1 MNLLANLDSIA
12 NLKAQLAS
20 FIILIDLN
28 EKKKKQNM
36 EEEHNLKNNRNLI
49 IINIEVRKNNGIKKN
64 KEITME
70 KNRTRLT
77 TWKKINNLI
86 VGMELDVEGLLK
98 ENVIFSILKL
108 KINRELVQEEDS
120 QWILNKLLRT
130 KNLTIDATKWIE
142 DAHLD
147 ILAKIYFNIVKKK
160 KKNIISQI

>member
-28 EKKKKQNM
+28 EKKKKKKKKRNM

-77 TWKKINNLI
+77 T
-86 VGMELDVEGLLK
+86 
-98 ENVIFSILKL
+98 
-108 KINRELVQEEDS
+108 
-120 QWILNKLLRT
+120 
-130 KNLTIDATKWIE
+130 
-142 DAHLD
+142 
-147 ILAKIYFNIVKKK
+147 
-160 KKNIISQI
+160 